1 MHKKITNS
9 LPINL
14 KIRLLYRGFSTIFV
28 LIILYFSFLSL
39 KSNMKNIDFRECFY
53 LNINTKKAKAIIT
66 EVYFTDIEDDHLRTM
81 VKGYQYEYTI
91 DKEYHRWTSYN
102 STANLKIGD
111 EVPIIYNTEKPTYS
125 VIENFDY
132 IPNGNPFFYHLVFPF
147 IVLLIFRL
155 YIRNTVKE
163 ITILNNGIITE
174 GRFLSKRLYIINS
187 LKGKKTYR
195 IKFAYFSED
204 KEIEY
209 ATTCLGVLKKIKTKK
224 VWIIYHKNNPKK
236 ALIVNSLPKSI
247 AKYINKNW
255 V

>member
-1 MHKKITNS
+1 MHKKITKS

-14 KIRLLYRGFSTIFV
+14 KIRLLYRGFSTIFI
-28 LIILYFSFLSL
+28 LILLYFSFLSL

-53 LNINTKKAKAIIT
+53 LNINTNETKATIT
-66 EVYFTDIEDDHLRTM
+66 EVYFTDIEDDQFQAM
-81 VKGYQYEYTI
+81 VKAYEFEYTI
-91 DKEYHRWTSYN
+91 DKEYHRWVSYN

-111 EVPIIYNTEKPTYS
+111 EVKIIYNIEKPTYS
-125 VIENFDY
+125 VIKNFDY
-132 IPNGNPFFYHLVFPF
+132 IPNGNPFFYYLIFPLITLF
-147 IVLLIFRL
+147 IFRL

-163 ITILNNGIITE
+163 ITILSNGIITE
-174 GRFLSKRLYIINS
+174 GRYLGKELYFSNNV
-187 LKGKKTYR
+187 KGKYSYR

-209 ATTCLGVLKKIKTKK
+209 ATTCLGTIKKIRTKK

-236 ALIVNSLPKSI
+236 ALVVNSLPKSI
-247 AKYINKNW
+247 AKHIKKNW